1 MIEFRNVSM
10 KYKTNGAVALDKV
23 NVKINDGEF
32 VFIVGA
38 SGAGKSSFLNVI
50 MGQEKVDSGEVKVG
64 NYSLNTIKR
73 RELPYLRRM
82 LGIVFQDFRL
92 IPKMTVYDNVAF
104 ALRVIGM
111 GERKITKRVR
121 YVLKLVD
128 LSSKAKNF
136 PHQLS
141 QGERQ
146 RVAIARALVNNPE
159 VIIADEPTGNLDPV
173 LSGEIMS
180 LFDKINAL
188 GATVVV
194 VTHDLEL
201 VHQFDHRIVTI
212 ENGKIVSDIPS
223 RVHPSY
229 KLPEIDDEFE
239 EAEDAQPELDEDE
252 AEYTQESE
260 DTVQAETSDVE
271 EDEDEYGEDDRL
283 ELFSEEEIELNMDEV
298 KEDEPNG

>member
-1 MIEFRNVSM
+1 MIEFKNVTM
-10 KYKTNGAVALDKV
+10 KYKTNGAVALDNV
-23 NVKINDGEF
+23 SVKIDDGEF
-32 VFIVGA
+32 VFVVGA

-50 MGQEKVDSGEVKVG
+50 MGQEKVDSGEVRVG
-64 NYSLNTIKR
+64 PYDLTKMKR
-73 RELPYLRRM
+73 RDLPYLRRM

-136 PHQLS
+136 PNQLS
-141 QGERQ
+141 TGERQ
-146 RVAIARALVNNPE
+146 RVAIARALVNNPG

-173 LSGEIMS
+173 LSGDIMT

-223 RVHPSY
+223 RS
-229 KLPEIDDEFE
+229 KLRYAAKSQPAEVQQPVAPVAPVAESR
-239 EAEDAQPELDEDE
+239 AEDNQV
-252 AEYTQESE
+252 SE
-260 DTVQAETSDVE
+260 NVEKSDVT
-271 EDEDEYGEDDRL
+271 
-283 ELFSEEEIELNMDEV
+283 SQEEI
-298 KEDEPNG
+298 KEGENDGE